1 MSGALLAS
9 VPRPRE
15 AGPEMVALARFY
27 ADVTWTGSIEA
38 GGMGPGTPAMTARG
52 RGTHSRLH
60 DGLWIVGD
68 YRQDQFLEDGTYV
81 LTWQLHWVTGW
92 DDDAQ
97 EYRAALADNYGHAD
111 VLRGRI
117 HGDRLVYETLGNGP
131 VRLRLVW
138 DLSDPSAAG
147 WSNETSVAGGPWTL
161 VETYRMTRS

>member
-15 AGPEMVALARFY
+15 AGPEMVALERFY
-27 ADVTWTGSIEA
+27 ADVTWTGTIEA

-92 DDDAQ
+92 DADAQ
-97 EYRAALADNYGHAD
+97 EYRAVLTDNYGHTG
-111 VLRGRI
+111 VMRGRVD
-117 HGDRLVYETLGNGP
+117 GDRLVYESLGEGP
-131 VRLRLVW
+131 VQLRLVW
-138 DLSDPSAAG
+138 DLSDPAAAV
-147 WSNETSVAGGPWTL
+147 WSNERSIAGGPWTL
-161 VETYRMTRS
+161 VETYRMTRC